1 MRDHFREEVVTKRN
15 RTVESLIFVLA
26 TITMVI
32 AGAYALFMINM
43 LISLISMQGFST
55 QMILEIALVLVMA
68 AIAVLLFLY
77 RDRIRTEYEYT
88 FTNGTMD
95 FAQVFNNKKRKA
107 LGTMNVRNVE
117 ACGMVNSGAFRR
129 YLSMPGVKRLNW
141 FLNRDADL
149 FFFYFAK
156 DGKRS
161 LMILEPS
168 PDMIDLIK
176 RYVGAGKFQTN

>member
-15 RTVESLIFVLA
+15 RTMESLIFVLA

-107 LGTMNVRNVE
+107 LGTMNIRNVE
-117 ACGMVNSGAFRR
+117 ACGLVSSGSFHR
-129 YLSMPGVKRLNW
+129 YLSTPNVNRLNW
-141 FLNRDADL
+141 FLNRDAEL
-149 FFFYFAK
+149 FYFYFVK
-156 DGKRS
+156 DSKKT
-161 LMILEPS
+161 LMVIEPS
-168 PDMIDLIK
+168 EEMVSLIRK
-176 RYVGAGKFQTN
+176 NVGQGKFQTN